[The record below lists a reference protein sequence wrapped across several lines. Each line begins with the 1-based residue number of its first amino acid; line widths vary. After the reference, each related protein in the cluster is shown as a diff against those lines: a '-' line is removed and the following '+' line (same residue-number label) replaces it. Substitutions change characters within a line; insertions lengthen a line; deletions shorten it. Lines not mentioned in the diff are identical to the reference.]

1 MTNSQAIWVD
11 EQTIAFPTSLVGGTR
26 TAAKLREYRLGDQP
40 LRVTDLP
47 ENVTD
52 ARVKEG
58 YVALIIGAPRQELQE
73 MLRGPLTIT
82 TEDVETGVQVA
93 GALDA
98 LYGEAAKDEPVGIA
112 WNEGVPTLRLWAPTA
127 KDVALLIADARVPAT
142 WDERTGIWTV
152 TGEPSW
158 KDAEYLWEV
167 EVYTPDSG
175 QVETIQVTDPYSTG
189 LTVDSKKSVLVDLAD
204 EKWMPEGWGENI
216 PTPPSAHAI
225 YELHVRDF
233 SVFDQS
239 VPEDLRGTYQAF
251 TLDDSD
257 GVTHLRGLA
266 DAGITSLHLLP
277 TFDIASVPEDRAKQ
291 ALPTIGDV
299 VLDPTNEEELKKF
312 PGFLASSPTQQ
323 AAVEEVAASDPFN
336 WGYDPLH
343 WGAPEGSYAV
353 EQNGGARV
361 REFREMVVAL
371 HRLGFQV
378 IQDVVYNH
386 TMESGSHVQ
395 SVLDRIVPLYYHRL
409 DANGEVEV
417 STCCSN
423 TATERVMAEKLMV
436 DTLKRW
442 SDDYHV
448 DGFRFDLMGHHS
460 LENML
465 AVKEALPG
473 TYIYGEGWNFGE
485 VANDALFTQA
495 TQGNLKGTGIGAFN
509 DRLRDAVRGGG
520 PTDEDHRLH
529 QGFGSGQH
537 TDPNTLNVAHTPEQV
552 EQQVAALRRNESLI
566 MLGLAGSLE
575 DFPVPT
581 PDGLVL
587 GKDLNYAG
595 QPAGFAKHPQEN
607 INYVEAHD
615 NETLYDSNIFKLPD
629 DADMETRIRMQTLA
643 NATVALGQSPAF
655 FAAGTE
661 ILRSKSLDRDS
672 YNSGDW
678 FNGIDWSLERNTF
691 GTGLPVSHKNR
702 ARWGQMAPLLENP
715 RLRPKQEDMHRAH
728 GMFLDLLRIRST
740 TPQLTL
746 GDADLVKGRVTF
758 PNAFETPG
766 VIVMRVGGSPQEPTG
781 DVLVVFN
788 STPNPW
794 EGEVEGD
801 FQLHPVQQDGVDEV
815 VKAATCEAGIARVP
829 ARTVAVFIQS

>member
-26 TAAKLREYRLGDQP
+26 TAAKLREYRLGDRP

-47 ENVTD
+47 EYVDD
-52 ARVKEG
+52 ARVREG

-73 MLRGPLTIT
+73 LLRGPLTIT
-82 TEDVETGVQVA
+82 SGDVETGVQIG

-98 LYGEAAKDEPVGIA
+98 LYGEAAKDEPVGIT
-112 WNEGVPTLRLWAPTA
+112 WDEGVPTLKLWAPTA
-127 KDVALLIADARVPAT
+127 ENVALLIEDTRVPAV
-142 WDERTGIWTV
+142 WDEKTGIWTV

-175 QVETIQVTDPYSTG
+175 QVETVQVTDPYSTG
-189 LTVDSKKSVLVDLAD
+189 LTVDSEKSVLVDLAD

-216 PTPPSAHAI
+216 PAPPRAHAI

-239 VPEDLRGTYQAF
+239 VPEDLRGTYRAF
-251 TLDDSD
+251 TLEDTD
-257 GVTHLRGLA
+257 GVNHLRGLSE
-266 DAGITSLHLLP
+266 AGITSLHLLP
-277 TFDIASVPEDRAKQ
+277 TFDIATIPEDKKRQ
-291 ALPTIGDV
+291 ALPMIGDV
-299 VLDPTNEEELKKF
+299 VLDPKNEGELKKF
-312 PGFLASSPTQQ
+312 PGFLPSSPTQQ
-323 AAVEEVAASDPFN
+323 AAVEKVAATDPFN

-353 EQNGGARV
+353 EPDGGARV

-371 HRLGFQV
+371 HDLGLQV
-378 IQDVVYNH
+378 VQDVVYNH
-386 TMESGSHVQ
+386 TMESGSHQQ

-409 DANGEVEV
+409 DASGEVEV

-423 TATERVMAEKLMV
+423 VATERVMAEKLMV

-465 AVKEALPG
+465 AVKEALPD

-485 VANDALFTQA
+485 VADDALFTQA
-495 TQGNLKGTGIGAFN
+495 AQGNLKGTGIGAFN

-537 TDPNTLNVAHTPEQV
+537 TDANTLNRDTEQL
-552 EQQVAALRRNESLI
+552 AALQRNGSLI

-575 DFPVPT
+575 DYPVPT
-581 PDGLVL
+581 PEGPVL
-587 GKDLNYAG
+587 GKDLDYGG
-595 QPAGFAKHPQEN
+595 QPAGFARQPQESV
-607 INYVEAHD
+607 NYVEAHD

-691 GTGLPVSHKNR
+691 GTGLPVSFKNR

-715 RLRPKQEDMHRAH
+715 RLRPKKEDMRRAH
-728 GMFLDLLRIRST
+728 EMFLDLLKIRST

-746 GDADLVKGRVTF
+746 GDADLVKQCVTF

-766 VIVMRVGGSPQEPTG
+766 VIVMRVSGADRNSADQPG

-788 STPNPW
+788 STPEPW

-801 FQLHPVQQDGVDEV
+801 FDLHPVQKEGADEV
-815 VKAATCEAGIARVP
+815 VKAATCTLGVARVP
-829 ARTVAVFIQS
+829 ARTVAVFVQS